1 MSRKSQRNRKRHQ
14 MQSPLLRAARQYRFK
29 ARRARRAGAT
39 PLTDSETVAA
49 ASELLRAA
57 ARWHQEWLAW
67 RIQVERPPQ
76 LPSEPLPPPE
86 TPYGALI
93 RAAKSLGYARKT
105 GSPEQTALARAL
117 LDAAESLPYRPK
129 TADLPPTQA
138 TPAAAPEPALDES
151 LARADRPEP
160 VEG

>member
-14 MQSPLLRAARQYRFK
+14 MQVPLLRAARQYRFK

-39 PLTDSETVAA
+39 PLTDTEAVAA

-67 RIQVERPPQ
+67 RILVERPPQ
-76 LPSEPLPPPE
+76 LPSEPLPPPK
-86 TPYGALI
+86 TLYGTLI
-93 RAAKSLGYARKT
+93 RAAKSLGYARYT
-105 GSPEQTALARAL
+105 GGPEQTALARAL
-117 LDAAESLPYRPK
+117 LDAAESLPYR
-129 TADLPPTQA
+129 LQA
-138 TPAAAPEPALDES
+138 AES
-151 LARADRPEP
+151 PGPVLAECLARADHPEP

>member
-29 ARRARRAGAT
+29 ARRARRTGAT

-76 LPSEPLPPPE
+76 LPSEPLPPE

-93 RAAKSLGYARKT
+93 RAAKSLSYARKT